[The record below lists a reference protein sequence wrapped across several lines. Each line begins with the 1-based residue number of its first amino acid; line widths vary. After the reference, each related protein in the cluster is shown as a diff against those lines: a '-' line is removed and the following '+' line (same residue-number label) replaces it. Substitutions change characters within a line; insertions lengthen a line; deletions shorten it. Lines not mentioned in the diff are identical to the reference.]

1 MPCCPINTHRY
12 RPGAHYMRG
21 PGPKWREK
29 HPEEWRRKT
38 LRSFIGDRVHGEL
51 QGRGDSLTLI
61 VSNQSAFA

>member
-1 MPCCPINTHRY
+1 
-12 RPGAHYMRG
+12 MRG

-29 HPEEWRRKT
+29 HPEEWRGKT
-38 LRSFIGDRVHGEL
+38 FRSFIGDRVHGEL